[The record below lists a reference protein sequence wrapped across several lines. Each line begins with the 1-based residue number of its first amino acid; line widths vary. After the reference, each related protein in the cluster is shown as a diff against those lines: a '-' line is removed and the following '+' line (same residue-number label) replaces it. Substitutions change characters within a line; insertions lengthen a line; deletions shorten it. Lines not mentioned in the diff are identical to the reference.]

1 MSFRQWTVF
10 AQDPSITKPGGK
22 PLLARVRAPAEHLA
36 PGPRGHRV
44 QVIDYDA
51 PAGVFLP
58 PRRDRVADD
67 LYDRGGL
74 TTAQLVGDPHF
85 HQQNVYAVVMATLGE
100 FERALGRPVDWA
112 FESNSQQLKIAP
124 HGIAEPNAF
133 YSRADEALVFGYAP
147 SLANSQEMVYSCL
160 SHDVIAHETT
170 HAILD
175 GLRPEYMRPSSP
187 DQAALHEGFADIV
200 AILSVFRHQDLV
212 QHLLDP
218 AAKRRTVPL
227 RELAIPKLKQL
238 ALVSLAEQ
246 MGEQIWPGRGQAL
259 RNSAQIP
266 PSKAILDQPAFQH
279 PHRRGEVLVAS
290 VLHAFLHVWH
300 KRIVSMQDV
309 DRSVPGSPCNT
320 ARVAEEGAKTAGHLL
335 QAAIRALD
343 YSPPIDITFSDYL
356 SALLTADRELVPDDR
371 PYGYRD
377 ILRKTFGQFGIA
389 PAKTGAP
396 GGYWKQHS
404 QTTDHDLTHFL
415 QIQREPSEVFKFIWQ
430 NARALEVDPD
440 AFTAVHTV
448 KPLVRIGPDGITLR
462 ETVAT
467 YVQFLDV
474 IAYQLGDY
482 GIGKPHDMPGNTSVR
497 LQGGATLIFDEFG
510 QLKYDIGTSVRSKL
524 QTKRIAS
531 LWEHGYYDQ
540 ERRRAARPFAT
551 VHRDRARGAVDIA
564 KEVW

>member
-1 MSFRQWTVF
+1 MSFRRWTVF
-10 AQDPSITKPGGK
+10 AQDPSITKPDGK
-22 PLLARVRAPAEHLA
+22 PLLARIRAPAERLS

-51 PAGVFLP
+51 PSGVFLP
-58 PRRDRVADD
+58 PRLGRVEEDP
-67 LYDRGGL
+67 YDQNAL

-100 FERALGRPVDWA
+100 FERALGRPLDWA
-112 FESNSQQLKIAP
+112 FASKTQQLKVAP

-133 YSRADEALVFGYAP
+133 YSREDEALVFGYAP
-147 SLANSQEMVYSCL
+147 SLENPREMVYSCL

-200 AILSVFRHQDLV
+200 AILSVFRHQDIV

-218 AAKRRTVPL
+218 AAKRRTIPL
-227 RELAIPKLKQL
+227 GELTVPKLKEL
-238 ALVSLAEQ
+238 ALLSLAEQ

-259 RNSAQIP
+259 RNSANIK
-266 PSKAILDQPAFQH
+266 PSAAILARPEYQH
-279 PHRRGEVLVAS
+279 PHRRGEVLVAA
-290 VLHAFLHVWH
+290 VLHAFLQVWH

-309 DRSVPGSPCNT
+309 DQSRPESRCNT
-320 ARVAEEGAKTAGHLL
+320 ARVAEEGSKAAGHLL
-335 QAAIRALD
+335 QVAIRALD

-356 SALLTADRELVPDDR
+356 SALLTADHELVPDDR
-371 PYGYRD
+371 MYGYRD
-377 ILRKTFGQFGIA
+377 ILRNTFAKFGIV
-389 PAKTGAP
+389 PAKTSAA
-396 GGYWKQHS
+396 GGYWKQQS
-404 QTTDHDLTHFL
+404 QRTDHDLTHFF
-415 QIQREPSEVFKFIWQ
+415 QIQREPSEIFKFIWQ
-430 NARALEVDPD
+430 NAQVLAVDVD
-440 AFTAVHTV
+440 AFTAVDAV
-448 KPLVRIGPDGITLR
+448 KPLIRVGPDGITLR

-467 YVQFLDV
+467 YVQIIDV

-482 GIGKPHDMPGNTSVR
+482 GIEKPPDMPGNLSVR

-510 QLKYDIGTSVRSKL
+510 QLKFSIGTSVRSRM
-524 QTKRIAS
+524 QTQRIAS
-531 LWEHGYYDQ
+531 LWEHGYYDA
-540 ERRRAARPFAT
+540 ELRRATRPFAKM
-551 VHRDRARGAVDIA
+551 HRDRSRGAVDIA